1 MQKISTNY
9 EFNFKFDKIPK
20 DFKNVRTTK
29 SLDSKSLKIKNF
41 GIAKNDEPFQKKNIF
56 RTDSFIKLNHGM
68 IEKYFNLD
76 DISIEISRKKSSD
89 ESDTTSNDG
98 EYSRPKEREEGN
110 VSGNSTDC
118 FHEKNK
124 CLLFSEENEIK
135 RENQDNK
142 KSLSCELEEEIYD
155 ETVNQEKVF
164 YLTNN
169 ITEFYNNYIGICE
182 KGILIDKNKYPLLE
196 NPKISVIIP
205 LYNATKFLHYCL
217 RSVQNQ
223 KMKEIEIIL
232 VEDCSTDN
240 TLFLVNKYM
249 EEDPRIRLIKNKE
262 NRKILYSKSIGA
274 LNAKGKYILQLDQDD
289 LFIRDDLFDIL
300 YNEAESDSLDLVQFK
315 DLTTDKLYLSNKT
328 RVNMHKRYQIKK
340 GNTYEP
346 MTTHYETN
354 EELKNKLFIDGYVY
368 TLWGLLIKTDIY
380 KKAINSIWQVI
391 LNYKFTYYED
401 YLMTTLII
409 AFTENYKFLNSFGL
423 VHLKHRNSAMVVFS
437 ENIFTYLLIFEQ
449 VLYKYYI
456 NNGNDKDIKI
466 ILNLL
471 KRYSYSYKNYYEK
484 YQELFKEIISEILSN
499 QYITKDDANFVREAF
514 EISSEDFNHLNSYE
528 YLMNKDEYMK
538 ISKFQDSIINTSP
551 EITNINV
558 NEIKFSI
565 IIYCVGFEHLKNTI
579 NSILNQNFKSY
590 EIIIVYDNDNYLNL
604 KLIKD
609 YIKYYKNINLINNE
623 TKKGLLFSYS
633 KAGFSS
639 KGDFILLLKQGETL
653 AKNNVLINLYEITKN
668 EKIDILEF
676 NLLLNKYNTINNDSL
691 YLYRCTHFKSFAHFE
706 SIEYDKKF
714 IDLDQEND
722 ILTNYL
728 INKNYFKNIIN
739 KYKLL
744 ENQEKIYNYYNEI
757 FLFLFSKEEN
767 IFKRIN
773 EYGIIKYVNDDKNI
787 FYNIIN
793 NNHQKIQDGIFYI
806 NFLFENT
813 PDSPIDKKAVVNK
826 FVYLLNIIYN
836 RFNESYNKSKIL
848 LLKFLNCKFIS
859 IEDKINL
866 QFYYDSLIN

>member
-1 MQKISTNY
+1 
-9 EFNFKFDKIPK
+9 
-20 DFKNVRTTK
+20 
-29 SLDSKSLKIKNF
+29 
-41 GIAKNDEPFQKKNIF
+41 
-56 RTDSFIKLNHGM
+56 
-68 IEKYFNLD
+68 
-76 DISIEISRKKSSD
+76 
-89 ESDTTSNDG
+89 
-98 EYSRPKEREEGN
+98 
-110 VSGNSTDC
+110 
-118 FHEKNK
+118 
-124 CLLFSEENEIK
+124 
-135 RENQDNK
+135 
-142 KSLSCELEEEIYD
+142 
-155 ETVNQEKVF
+155 
-164 YLTNN
+164 
-169 ITEFYNNYIGICE
+169 
-182 KGILIDKNKYPLLE
+182 
-196 NPKISVIIP
+196 
-205 LYNATKFLHYCL
+205 
-217 RSVQNQ
+217 
-223 KMKEIEIIL
+223 
-232 VEDCSTDN
+232 
-240 TLFLVNKYM
+240 
-249 EEDPRIRLIKNKE
+249 
-262 NRKILYSKSIGA
+262 
-274 LNAKGKYILQLDQDD
+274 
-289 LFIRDDLFDIL
+289 
-300 YNEAESDSLDLVQFK
+300 
-315 DLTTDKLYLSNKT
+315 
-328 RVNMHKRYQIKK
+328 MHKRYQIKK

-728 INKNYFKNIIN
+728 INKNYFKNIII

-813 PDSPIDKKAVVNK
+813 SDSPIDKKAVVNK

-859 IEDKINL
+859 IEDKMNL